1 MQCYRVLAFL
11 IMHVIGYLS
20 GSDRDGNRSPG
31 SALRSLDLDGTEGAV
46 PQSRYVVLR
55 HDVLPIL

>member
-1 MQCYRVLAFL
+1 
-11 IMHVIGYLS
+11 MHVIGYLS

-46 PQSRYVVLR
+46 PQSRYYGMMYCRSCKRGLLKSKMTV
-55 HDVLPIL
+55 DK